1 MRVRDFGFFKE
12 LEHGDPD
19 GPSIR
24 DLMQDEP
31 QPHER
36 EMADYLAK
44 GVPVF
49 GGSGVF
55 RDVISGANRVIGAF
69 QLLTDGEWVWPSDL
83 AYYVRTY
90 HVVIPPELAE
100 HMQRNGWRVPELSGE
115 DLVRISRSW
124 VMQHSD
130 RR

>member
-1 MRVRDFGFFKE
+1 MRVRDFGFFRE

-19 GPSIR
+19 GASIYDHLR
-24 DLMQDEP
+24 EDP
-31 QPHER
+31 QPHEQ
-36 EMADYLAK
+36 EAATYLAA

-55 RDVISGANRVIGAF
+55 RDVISGSNRIIGAF

-83 AYYVRTY
+83 VHYVKTY
-90 HVVIPPELAE
+90 HVMLPQELVE
-100 HMQRNGWRVPELSGE
+100 HARRNAWRVPELSAD
-115 DLVRISRSW
+115 DLVRVSRAW